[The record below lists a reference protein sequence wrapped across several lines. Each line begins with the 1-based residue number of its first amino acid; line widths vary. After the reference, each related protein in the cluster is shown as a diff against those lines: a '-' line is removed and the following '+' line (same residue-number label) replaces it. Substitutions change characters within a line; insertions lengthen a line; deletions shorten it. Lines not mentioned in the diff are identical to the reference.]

1 MAIIDRYIIK
11 NLLLALFFVTI
22 TLAGVIFLSQSLRF
36 LELVMDSGASSL
48 SFWLLTSLALPRFL
62 EVILPLA
69 LMVAVVF
76 VYNRMIIDSE
86 LIVMRSAGFSPAL
99 MARPAIAI
107 SVITAFFLLWVT
119 TWLAPV
125 SLRAMQEMR
134 QVIKAQY
141 SYLVFREGVFNKIG
155 DDLTV
160 YVRERTGEGDLKGLM
175 IHDSRKKNK
184 SPVTIIAKSG
194 QMITNENGRQQV
206 LVYDGSRQQFE
217 AEKKAINSLDFDR
230 YTIDLPE
237 SAPVRQRWKEPD
249 ERTLGELL
257 SPDPENRRDQDN
269 LREFFVE
276 ANKRLVSP
284 FLAPAFTI
292 VALVTLLI
300 GPVDRRG
307 QSSRIFCA
315 SLIVIVLEGLFL
327 ASYNLARQSLWG
339 IPAMYL
345 IVILPTVAGY
355 YLLTVKSEV
364 FRRRYL
370 YRQKTFARNVAT

>member
-1 MAIIDRYIIK
+1 
-11 NLLLALFFVTI
+11 
-22 TLAGVIFLSQSLRF
+22 
-36 LELVMDSGASSL
+36 
-48 SFWLLTSLALPRFL
+48 
-62 EVILPLA
+62 
-69 LMVAVVF
+69 
-76 VYNRMIIDSE
+76 
-86 LIVMRSAGFSPAL
+86 MRSAGFSPAL